1 MLCQSCYLRDRPT
14 HCSSILL
21 VWSSTL
27 HKDMRCQHWRGKS
40 AATPVALPS
49 RGRCSRHS
57 HGFQLFT
64 DLAHELQVAGV
75 NFGACADTFV
85 LFWISCRSRQGPS
98 ATIRARHSCPRHL
111 NTTFSTCCDAHLGQ
125 GRRRQQ
131 SQHPMDATSITL
143 FLEQCLLEYTS
154 EPAECGSVMQC

>member
-1 MLCQSCYLRDRPT
+1 MLCQSYYLRDRPT

-85 LFWISCRSRQGPS
+85 LFWISCRCRQGPS
-98 ATIRARHSCPRHL
+98 ATIRARHSYPATSILPSQLVATHM
-111 NTTFSTCCDAHLGQ
+111 GQ

-131 SQHPMDATSITL
+131 AQHPMRCNIGNALSGAMFT
-143 FLEQCLLEYTS
+143 
-154 EPAECGSVMQC
+154 